1 MKLQNFQNNGFE
13 FSLLFANDDNIIV
26 NLRDLIGEY
35 VSESDLSTAVIDA
48 EWGCIEFCNGSID
61 IEPSTLYHYA
71 LKNGDFNTQSSNK
84 SLQQASLGSAELGFR
99 Q

>member
-13 FSLLFANDDNIIV
+13 FSLIFANGDNIIV

-35 VSESDLSTAVIDA
+35 VSESDLSSAVIDA
-48 EWGCIEFCNGSID
+48 EWGCLEFCKGSID

-71 LKNGDFNTQSSNK
+71 LKNGDFKKQLSEK
-84 SLQQASLGSAELGFR
+84 SLPTTAFR
-99 Q
+99 CAPIVG